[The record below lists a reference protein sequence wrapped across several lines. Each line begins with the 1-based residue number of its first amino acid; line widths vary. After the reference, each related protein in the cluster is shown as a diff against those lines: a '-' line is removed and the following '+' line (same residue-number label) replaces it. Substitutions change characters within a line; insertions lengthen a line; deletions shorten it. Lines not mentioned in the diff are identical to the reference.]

1 MTWHDFIQF
10 LSTKIRSQG
19 GLRRQSWRK
28 PAPARRRLWQ
38 PVWNRW
44 FPAVQYIT
52 SIVTSLQSLH
62 HLNHCTTS
70 YITLTLHHLSKM
82 RSFAVA
88 QGFRPILMWA
98 TDNTIVI
105 CRLRTLARSLHHFN
119 NASPQ
124 WLHHFKNTSPQSLHH
139 LNRYIT
145 SIVTSL

>member
-1 MTWHDFIQF
+1 MTLFSFWAQKSGRRAASEGNREESQHQLVDDCGSQSGTVGF
-10 LSTKIRSQG
+10 LRY
-19 GLRRQSWRK
+19 
-28 PAPARRRLWQ
+28 
-38 PVWNRW
+38 N
-44 FPAVQYIT
+44 IT

-82 RSFAVA
+82 RPFAVA
-88 QGFRPILMWA
+88 QGFRPIRA

-124 WLHHFKNTSPQSLHH
+124 WLHPFKNTSPQSLHH

-145 SIVTSL
+145 SIATSL